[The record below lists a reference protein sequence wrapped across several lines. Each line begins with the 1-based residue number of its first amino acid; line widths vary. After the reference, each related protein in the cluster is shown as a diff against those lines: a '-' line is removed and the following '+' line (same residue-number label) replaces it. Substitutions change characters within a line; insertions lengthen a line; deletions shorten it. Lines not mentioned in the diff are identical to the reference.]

1 MRARFWH
8 AHMLSPGSYR
18 RDCERLLGRLL
29 PHTPWSVLPLAPMLP
44 SFLVLAQSIVSRVFE
59 VLTLGANLDVCVQ
72 SVCSA
77 RLAPRVVPCLGFY
90 FQCRPRPHA
99 DRAVALADGADFT
112 ARWEAAFG

>member
-44 SFLVLAQSIVSRVFE
+44 SFLVLAQSIVSRMFE
-59 VLTLGANLDVCVQ
+59 VLTPG
-72 SVCSA
+72 
-77 RLAPRVVPCLGFY
+77 G
-90 FQCRPRPHA
+90 
-99 DRAVALADGADFT
+99 G
-112 ARWEAAFG
+112 G